1 MHAFLF
7 KKQWEAVLL
16 GAAGSTAGQGLQ
28 GPPRN
33 QAQGQDSSSFSS
45 HSSFSLKFLP
55 QSEDCFSKA
64 MWQNASKGRRVRAQG
79 SAYQAFLFMSFP
91 SSRQSAFI
99 TAQKCLM

>member
-33 QAQGQDSSSFSS
+33 QA
-45 HSSFSLKFLP
+45 
-55 QSEDCFSKA
+55 A
-64 MWQNASKGRRVRAQG
+64 RAG
-79 SAYQAFLFMSFP
+79 LF
-91 SSRQSAFI
+91 FI
-99 TAQKCLM
+99 LLSQFILS